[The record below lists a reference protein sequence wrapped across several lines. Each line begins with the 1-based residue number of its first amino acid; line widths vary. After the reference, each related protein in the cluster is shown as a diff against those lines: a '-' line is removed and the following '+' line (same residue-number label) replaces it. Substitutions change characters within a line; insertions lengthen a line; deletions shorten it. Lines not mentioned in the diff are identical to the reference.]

1 MGDPSETKYIDSS
14 QFLAGSIIP
23 SRSDKTV
30 RSGLKRAFDAVT
42 AGTVLAII
50 SPIMLLIWLAVR
62 LDGGAGFYGHRRVGH
77 GGIEFHCL
85 KFRSMVVNA
94 DEVLQALLARDP
106 AAREEWE
113 RSRKL
118 LRDPR
123 VTRVGRF
130 LRATSLD
137 ELPQLFNVL
146 RGDMSLVGPR
156 PVVRA
161 EIDKFYHGADRAAYF
176 SVRPGVTGLW
186 QVSGRSDASYDQR
199 VRLDR
204 EYVLRASFAFDMLI
218 LLKTVAVVLKR
229 RGAY

>member
-1 MGDPSETKYIDSS
+1 MADPTDTPYLDDP
-14 QFLAGSIIP
+14 QLLVGPMLYPGNAQ
-23 SRSDKTV
+23 TV
-30 RSGLKRAFDAVT
+30 RSGAKRAFDAIT
-42 AGTVLAII
+42 AGTVLLII
-50 SPIMLLIWLAVR
+50 SPIMLMIWIAVR
-62 LDGGAGFYGHRRVGH
+62 FDGGPGFYGHRRVGH
-77 GGIEFHCL
+77 GGREFRCL
-85 KFRSMVVNA
+85 KFRSMVTNA
-94 DEVLQALLARDP
+94 DEVLRALLARDP

-113 RSRKL
+113 KSRKL

-161 EIDKFYHGADRAAYF
+161 EIDKFYHGTDREAYF

-199 VRLDR
+199 VRLDC
-204 EYVLRASFAFDMLI
+204 EYVMRASFAFDMLI
-218 LLKTVAVVLKR
+218 LCKTVAVVLKR